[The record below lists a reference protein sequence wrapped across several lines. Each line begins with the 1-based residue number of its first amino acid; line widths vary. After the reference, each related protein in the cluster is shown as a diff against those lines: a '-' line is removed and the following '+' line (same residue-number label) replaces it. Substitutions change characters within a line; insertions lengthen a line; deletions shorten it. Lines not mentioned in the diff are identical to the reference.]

1 LSDVF
6 FSRLCVWREGETPQ
20 RKWSLEQRPVL
31 SAWKHAPF
39 PYFRGQKK
47 PKIAPKMGVRNPF
60 SPPQLDLEQACM
72 ARSSCRRVAAL
83 KKKSHQKHAFT
94 PHFTYEE

>member
-1 LSDVF
+1 MESWTTASVERVETCAFSVF
-6 FSRLCVWREGETPQ
+6 P
-20 RKWSLEQRPVL
+20 
-31 SAWKHAPF
+31 
-39 PYFRGQKK
+39 GQKK